1 MNPLD
6 WVLTLLLAYSI
17 IRAVLRG
24 FLREAFAL
32 GGMVAAILVA
42 CWNYENVAT
51 RLHRYI
57 TTSQIAQFVA
67 FLLILLS
74 VMLVAT
80 LLGTL
85 LKRTA
90 SAVGL
95 GFFDRLLGAGFGALR
110 GALLGAALLLALT
123 AFLPS
128 ASWIKNSQLA
138 PYFLRAIHAVSFV
151 MPLELRSRLQ
161 DGLQYIQHTA
171 PSLTQ
176 HGLFNLNCGQAQTN
190 NKQGSCD

>member
-6 WVLTLLLAYSI
+6 WVLTLLLAYSVV
-17 IRAVLRG
+17 RAVLRG

-32 GGMVAAILVA
+32 GGLVAAVLLA
-42 CWNYENVAT
+42 CWNYEYVAT
-51 RLHRYI
+51 RLHHSI
-57 TTSQIAQFVA
+57 ATPTIAQFTA
-67 FLLILLS
+67 FLLILLT
-74 VMLVAT
+74 VMLIAT

-95 GFFDRLLGAGFGALR
+95 GFFDRLLGAVFGALR
-110 GALLGAALLLALT
+110 GALLGAVLLLALT

-151 MPLELRSRLQ
+151 MPSELRSRLQ
-161 DGLQYIQHTA
+161 DGLQYIKHTA
-171 PSLTQ
+171 PGWTQFSLPNQ
-176 HGLFNLNCGQAQTN
+176 NGG
-190 NKQGSCD
+190 

>member
-1 MNPLD
+1 LNPLD
-6 WVLTLLLAYSI
+6 WLLTLLLAYSAV
-17 IRAVLRG
+17 RAGLRG

-32 GGMVAAILVA
+32 GGLVAAFLLA

-51 RLHRYI
+51 RLQERIHTVTL
-57 TTSQIAQFVA
+57 TTPLAQFAA
-67 FLLILLS
+67 FVLILLV

-95 GFFDRLLGAGFGALR
+95 GLFDRLFGALFGLAR
-110 GALLGAALLLALT
+110 GALLGMAVLLALT

-128 ASWIKNSQLA
+128 ASWIENSLLA
-138 PYFLRAIHAVSFV
+138 PYFLRATHAVSFV
-151 MPLELRSRLQ
+151 MPSELRRQLL
-161 DGLQYIQHTA
+161 DGLQQLQHAT
-171 PSLTQ
+171 PNWMQ
-176 HGLFNLNCGQAQTN
+176 PGLLKQTGN
-190 NKQGSCD
+190 

>member
-6 WVLTLLLAYSI
+6 WLLTLLLAYSAV
-17 IRAVLRG
+17 RAALRG

-32 GGMVAAILVA
+32 GGLIAAFLLA
-42 CWNYENVAT
+42 CWNYESVAT
-51 RLHRYI
+51 RLQERI
-57 TTSQIAQFVA
+57 QTVALTPPLAQFAA
-67 FLLILLS
+67 FLLILLV

-95 GFFDRLLGAGFGALR
+95 GFFDRLLGALFGLAR
-110 GALLGAALLLALT
+110 GALLDMAIVLAVT

-128 ASWIKNSQLA
+128 ASWIKNSLLA
-138 PYFLRAIHAVSFV
+138 PYFLRATHAVSFV
-151 MPLELRSRLQ
+151 MPSELRRQ
-161 DGLQYIQHTA
+161 IFDGLQQLQHAT
-171 PSLTQ
+171 PNWMQ
-176 HGLFNLNCGQAQTN
+176 PGLLKQTGN
-190 NKQGSCD
+190 

>member
-6 WVLTLLLAYSI
+6 WLLAFLLAYSA
-17 IRAVLRG
+17 IRALLRG

-32 GGMVAAILVA
+32 GGLVAAFLLA
-42 CWNYENVAT
+42 CWNYENIAI
-51 RLHRYI
+51 RIKEHLHAVTLTPPLARF
-57 TTSQIAQFVA
+57 AAFV
-67 FLLILLS
+67 LILLV

-95 GFFDRLLGAGFGALR
+95 GFFDRLFGALFGLAR
-110 GALLGAALLLALT
+110 GALFGTALVLALT

-128 ASWIKNSQLA
+128 ASWMKNSLLA
-138 PYFLRAIHAVSFV
+138 PYFLRATHAVSFV
-151 MPLELRSRLQ
+151 MPSELRRQVL
-161 DGLQYIQHTA
+161 DGLQQLQLATPHWMQ
-171 PSLTQ
+171 P
-176 HGLFNLNCGQAQTN
+176 GLLQQQDN
-190 NKQGSCD
+190 

>member
-6 WVLTLLLAYSI
+6 WLLTVLLAYSVV
-17 IRAVLRG
+17 RAVLRG

-32 GGMVAAILVA
+32 GGLVAAFLLA
-42 CWNYENVAT
+42 CWNYENVAI
-51 RLHRYI
+51 RLQQHLHAV
-57 TTSQIAQFVA
+57 TLTPPLAQFAA
-67 FLLILLS
+67 FLLILLV

-95 GFFDRLLGAGFGALR
+95 GFFDRLCGALFGLAR
-110 GALLGAALLLALT
+110 GALLGMAIVMALT

-128 ASWIKNSQLA
+128 ASWIKNSLLT
-138 PYFLRAIHAVSFV
+138 PYFLRATHAVSFV
-151 MPLELRSRLQ
+151 MPTQLRNQ
-161 DGLQYIQHTA
+161 VIDGLQQLQHAT
-171 PSLTQ
+171 PDWMQPGLLKQ
-176 HGLFNLNCGQAQTN
+176 HDN
-190 NKQGSCD
+190 